1 VTKNK
6 FKIIFDRQG
15 EQIDA
20 EYILADTFVAEKW
33 FKKIKH
39 LKNIDIDKIESGLED
54 VSNLP
59 EIYKNFCMQYNLQ
72 QQNFDWTKQDTF
84 NQLHKIYENNH
95 EKISKTKNNHLL
107 YKFHHAIHEA
117 ESPTVENKRIS
128 VSWGI
133 KEGPLTEKFTCHDF
147 YEDEIVKNNIYLSW
161 AELGKKPLTYW
172 RNKEPDNQRRINEL
186 CKPHITARAKFF
198 LNLSNAEPKN
208 FPTKFTIWFEKY
220 KQGWLH
226 FYNINDYQPKHHYSA
241 PILAYADHTLDLTH
255 TKFKRLEL

>member
-1 VTKNK
+1 
-6 FKIIFDRQG
+6 
-15 EQIDA
+15 
-20 EYILADTFVAEKW
+20 
-33 FKKIKH
+33 
-39 LKNIDIDKIESGLED
+39 
-54 VSNLP
+54 
-59 EIYKNFCMQYNLQ
+59 M
-72 QQNFDWTKQDTF
+72 
-84 NQLHKIYENNH
+84 
-95 EKISKTKNNHLL
+95 
-107 YKFHHAIHEA
+107 
-117 ESPTVENKRIS
+117 
-128 VSWGI
+128 
-133 KEGPLTEKFTCHDF
+133 
-147 YEDEIVKNNIYLSW
+147 KNNIYLSW